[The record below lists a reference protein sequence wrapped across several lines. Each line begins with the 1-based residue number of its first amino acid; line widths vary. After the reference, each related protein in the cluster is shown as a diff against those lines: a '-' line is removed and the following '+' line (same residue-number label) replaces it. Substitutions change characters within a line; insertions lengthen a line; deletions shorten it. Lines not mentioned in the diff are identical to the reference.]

1 MATENRRADGRRPP
15 HRGRS
20 DCESNPVLG
29 EIRDEETLPLRQE
42 LSNRGEHDWQRRRGR
57 PHLQP
62 DTHN

>member
-1 MATENRRADGRRPP
+1 MAADNRRADGRRPP

-29 EIRDEETLPLRQE
+29 EIRDEETIPLRQE
-42 LSNRGEHDWQRRRGR
+42 LSNRGARDWQRRGGR
-57 PHLQP
+57 PHLPP